1 VAGAGD
7 SVDLMAGTHPTTV
20 RSVKRSTATSAVLG
34 CLLTLAACG
43 GADSTGTAGKS
54 SDSNAT
60 DQQQI
65 RDVFAAYSSAMKAR
79 RFQDVCSLNTPEFNE
94 ELIAEVKGSFD
105 DRRPVTCERALRVVA
120 ASAGD
125 EAPPLKS
132 IVVSGVTATGRVGA
146 GQTTWRFARVGGA
159 WKVAYAN

>member
-1 VAGAGD
+1 MAGAGD
-7 SVDLMAGTHPTTV
+7 SVDLVEWAHPTTV
-20 RSVKRSTATSAVLG
+20 RSVKRSTAMAVILG
-34 CLLTLAACG
+34 WLLTLGACG

-65 RDVFAAYSSAMKAR
+65 RDVFAAYNSAMKAR

-94 ELIAEVKGSFD
+94 ELVSEAKGAFG
-105 DRRPVTCERALRVVA
+105 DRSPVTCERALRVVA
-120 ASAGD
+120 APAGY
-125 EAPPLKS
+125 EAPSLKS
-132 IVVSGVTATGRVGA
+132 IVVSGTTATGRVRA
-146 GQTTWRFARVGGA
+146 GQTPWRFTRVGGA